1 MFKKLQIGNFTS
13 GVSHPASFPCQARR
27 CSGQAMVEYVI
38 ALFLCALVA
47 AGTFKMYQSAMRV
60 HFNKVAGARTGII
73 GMHP

>member
-1 MFKKLQIGNFTS
+1 LKIKNLSSVICHLS
-13 GVSHPASFPCQARR
+13 SSPPAKN
-27 CSGQAMVEYVI
+27 GQAMVEYVI